1 MNPAGLVWALLG
13 LLAGQA
19 SAPAAED
26 VARRL
31 EDRLRAL
38 RSLEARFSQVYYGR
52 PPAAPLSEKGRFY
65 FQKPARMRWRY
76 EDPEPKE
83 YLYKEGTFSSYFPED
98 NQLLVRTLS
107 GDEPEAAFLLILAG
121 AKRLRDDYDLELDPA
136 TAARP
141 AGPWTLKL
149 KPKAGGKDG
158 NEDEAAEEILLEVD
172 GKTGLIRRAVFKDW
186 AGNVSEFAFEGW
198 KIDRRLDPGLF
209 ELEVPDDCEIIRQDG
224 PAPPENKTDF
234 AAVRIPQ

>member
-38 RSLEARFSQVYYGR
+38 RSLEARFSQVYYGP
-52 PPAAPLSEKGRFY
+52 PPAAPLNEKGRFY

-76 EDPEPKE
+76 EDPEPKD

-107 GDEPEAAFLLILAG
+107 GDEPEAALLLILAG
-121 AKRLRDDYDLELDPA
+121 EKRLRDDYDLELDPA
-136 TAARP
+136 SAARP

-149 KPKAGGKDG
+149 KPKHYPPSDQ
-158 NEDEAAEEILLEVD
+158 
-172 GKTGLIRRAVFKDW
+172 
-186 AGNVSEFAFEGW
+186 
-198 KIDRRLDPGLF
+198 
-209 ELEVPDDCEIIRQDG
+209 RQDR
-224 PAPPENKTDF
+224 P
-234 AAVRIPQ
+234 R